1 MAKATKNEKNE
12 KKAQAAADKA
22 ADKAEKNTK
31 ASEAKA
37 AAAAAVEEPA
47 VIVEPES
54 TRLLRLQADFD
65 NFKKRTIRERNETYR
80 RANEDI
86 MEELLPVMDHME
98 LALDAAAQ
106 HDADEA
112 MVEGFRMVSEQLRG
126 ALAKFGLTPI
136 DATAA
141 EFDPNL
147 HEAIS
152 HLPST
157 EVDENHV
164 MIMTRRGYK
173 LGDMLLRAAQVVVS
187 SGDPAAEAPP
197 AVPPAAAPEAALS
210 EDEPNEEPEA

>member
-1 MAKATKNEKNE
+1 MAKATKDEKNE
-12 KKAQAAADKA
+12 KKAKAAAGKA
-22 ADKAEKNTK
+22 ADKAEKSKK

-37 AAAAAVEEPA
+37 AGAAAIEEP
-47 VIVEPES
+47 VVVVEPES

-136 DATAA
+136 DASAA
-141 EFDPNL
+141 EFDPNV

-157 EVDENHV
+157 DVAENYV
-164 MIMTRRGYK
+164 VAMTRRGYK

-187 SGDPAAEAPP
+187 SGDPTAE
-197 AVPPAAAPEAALS
+197 AAPEAALS

>member
-1 MAKATKNEKNE
+1 MAKATKNEKSE

-22 ADKAEKNTK
+22 ADKAEKSK
-31 ASEAKA
+31 QASEAKA
-37 AAAAAVEEPA
+37 AGAAAVEEPT

-80 RANEDI
+80 RANEDL

-136 DATAA
+136 DAAAA
-141 EFDPNL
+141 EFDPNV

-157 EVDENHV
+157 DVDENHV

-187 SGDPAAEAPP
+187 SGDPAADP
-197 AVPPAAAPEAALS
+197 PPAAAPEAALS
-210 EDEPNEEPEA
+210 EDEPNQEPEA